1 MNPKV
6 TLATLESILHEVNA
20 IKTGIK
26 LFNGGK
32 AETYYDDNIGH
43 IADVADKTNPR
54 RCSFRFTRDGQDL
67 ETWFCHCGAARGGA
81 LCKHIVAGVLA
92 VQGGLPETKLALGKT
107 ASVSVIVDESNTAV
121 AMKSGSLPVFA
132 TPSMVALME
141 LAACECLADCLD
153 DGQTSVGSLINAEH
167 TAASPIGAEITATAT
182 IELVFGRKIEF
193 AVTASDNIGEIGKG
207 KHTRMIVDTER
218 FLKRTAARCRN

>member
-1 MNPKV
+1 MEPKII
-6 TLATLESILHEVNA
+6 LATLESRRHEVNA

-26 LFNGGK
+26 LFNGNK
-32 AETYYDDNIGH
+32 VETYYDDNIGY

-54 RCSFRFTRDGQDL
+54 RCSFHFTHDGQDL
-67 ETWFCHCGAARGGA
+67 ENWFCHCGAAQGGS

-92 VQGGLPETKLALGKT
+92 VQGGLPETTLVLGKT
-107 ASVSVIVDESNTAV
+107 VSVCVAVDESNTAI

-153 DGQTSVGSLINAEH
+153 DGQTSVGSLINVEH

-182 IELVFGRKIEF
+182 VELVFGRKIEF
-193 AVTASDNIGEIGKG
+193 AVTASDNVGVIGKG
-207 KHTRMIVDTER
+207 KHTRMVVDTGR
-218 FLKRTAARCRN
+218 FMKKAATKI